1 VDTLTEAQRVM
12 NWSRSIVALQW
23 VRASAPAGCSPR
35 GLGGV
40 DDSFEGFNIFML
52 RDAPVREVDQDL
64 ARLYRTTLT
73 HPLG

>member
-1 VDTLTEAQRVM
+1 M

-52 RDAPVREVDQDL
+52 RDAPVFEPPRRVWSSFVEASLLRASPQ
-64 ARLYRTTLT
+64 ASRA
-73 HPLG
+73 